1 MSGNAGHMALSAAE
15 AHNLRRL
22 AGFMIPAD
30 AQYGVPGADDPAI
43 QADLCRTLGRD
54 TAEVQAALA
63 SLDDEFCDLD
73 DTAAEAAAM
82 RLLALPGPAVLVL
95 GRVVLAAYYRDDR
108 VMLSLGREPR
118 PPFPKGHALE
128 QGDWSLLDT
137 VKRRPQLW
145 RDDRWG

>member
-1 MSGNAGHMALSAAE
+1 MALSAAE
-15 AHNLRRL
+15 ARDLRRL

-63 SLDDEFCDLD
+63 ALDAGFCDLE

-82 RLLALPGPAVLVL
+82 RLLARPVPAMLVL

-118 PPFPKGHALE
+118 PPFPKGHMLE
-128 QGDWSLLDT
+128 QGDWSLLEA
-137 VKRRPQLW
+137 VKGRPQLW
-145 RDDRWG
+145 RDDRRG